1 MVENSTLRK
10 YAAISDCN
18 SQSILL
24 RMPFEL
30 AATML
35 MNCPDCKE
43 KAELM
48 KYVEY
53 AAGRSKKFAEALKEK
68 K

>member
-1 MVENSTLRK
+1 MLSVTWS
-10 YAAISDCN
+10 
-18 SQSILL
+18 L